1 MSGKTLLLIILA
13 PARDVFASAILW
25 VVIVFPF
32 FSSPPCG
39 LVKYVLASIVA
50 PSPPLLCLSPSRGGG
65 YHRWIWNKLN
75 F

>member
-32 FSSPPCG
+32 FLLLHLG
-39 LVKYVLASIVA
+39 LVKYVLASIVTL
-50 PSPPLLCLSPSRGGG
+50 SPLLCLSLLLVEAATNV
-65 YHRWIWNKLN
+65 WIWNKLN